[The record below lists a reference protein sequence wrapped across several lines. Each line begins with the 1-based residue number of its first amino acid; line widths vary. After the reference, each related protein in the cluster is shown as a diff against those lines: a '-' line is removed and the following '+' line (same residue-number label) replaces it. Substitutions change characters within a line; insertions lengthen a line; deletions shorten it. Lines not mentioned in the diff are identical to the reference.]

1 MSCILFLVHTAAYAV
16 LFCWS
21 RLMHSRWSTCRQF
34 SAAMLESLEDISP
47 TIVCCLG
54 ILSITSSD
62 RDWKLPLTKWLEGF
76 PEHYRCLL
84 QQLTGEFLEPVVE
97 LVCESSSLTH
107 ADTRRL
113 KLKKVTNNSVENMVQ
128 TFCRIF
134 EALNPLSVD
143 MPFEA
148 VKKCFLFASL
158 WAFGGTLESQCRVP
172 FNHWWREQFG
182 KDCVFP
188 VEREIWD
195 YYIDKE
201 TWQFVRW
208 SDSVPLY
215 SVPCGQGIPSQ
226 AFVHTVESEQL
237 VYLTSLL
244 SAAGHPV
251 LLLGEAGCGKSMV
264 LNQHIQALY
273 SGDEVEVLQL
283 RVAMNRS
290 TTPQKLWQ
298 SLLNKVEW
306 HHGAVH
312 APLKNRKL
320 LCLVDDLHLAQV
332 DHHGSQ
338 PACELMRQLLDCGG
352 GFDPLSFEWKK
363 IKNVTFLA
371 TANVNSS
378 ARVPKPSQR
387 LLRHYSIF
395 HCPYP
400 SSVNQYGIFSALLNA
415 HFLQSPPAHQTGS
428 LRSTSNYNHRDL
440 LSAVTTVTI
449 ETQER
454 LRTMFLRTSQRC
466 HYIFTLRDLAKTFR
480 NLCLSLSP
488 ETSPEAL
495 LYLWR
500 HECDWVYGHRMVSYV
515 DYERYTQEY
524 VAAVKKAFTDE
535 EQVRLI
541 INPQQPLLSNVIE
554 LEGGLI
560 SAAPTQWQVRS
571 LNQPSNQE
579 RLYDGY
585 QHTFDEDLVRELLE
599 ESVRE
604 HNKANPRMAISFYKS
619 TIELVCRLT
628 RNLLSPHEVA
638 HTMLCGEGCAGMC
651 VPLAR
656 LAAHLCSFTVV
667 HVCSAAKAD
676 KDSPQMT
683 KSLKSQLVD
692 SYVQA
697 GVQGQRVLLVL
708 SEEHMEMFS
717 LLYISDL
724 VVLGSITPMFTSEQQ
739 TSIVNELRSEITNEG
754 ITFTKEAAWDYFLR
768 RVTQNLR
775 CIFICPSTGSNFLQ
789 CCQEFPAFTN
799 TINIYFVPHWS
810 RSNLVAQASYHIRD
824 LELSGKE
831 KENVSHLLASMH
843 LVVCKHDGNRKGT
856 GRFGHLTNGT
866 YETFVR
872 NFVTQLKKKHAELMA
887 EHKEIEKTLWHIED
901 ILMASAKLKKDF
913 QHETVVLEERK
924 QGAMQI
930 LIQIG
935 QDKAVAEQQ
944 VHALRQQMK
953 KIRKLQ
959 KLLPEYQ
966 LAHDRAVYKCSAIV
980 LNIKKLVGEIDTD
993 ALGELRAMQ
1002 KPDVDTEV
1010 LMASI
1015 ITVLKSPSADLT
1027 WSKGAKRQLA
1037 NLERFLEELSTFN
1050 EIQLP
1055 ENTLALL
1062 EAYLQKPSFTTE
1074 NMESRAGGN
1083 TATGCLLKWL
1093 QGAVS
1098 YHRIMVSKV
1107 SIKVH

>member
-1 MSCILFLVHTAAYAV
+1 MA
-16 LFCWS
+16 
-21 RLMHSRWSTCRQF
+21 R
-34 SAAMLESLEDISP
+34 SL
-47 TIVCCLG
+47 
-54 ILSITSSD
+54 
-62 RDWKLPLTKWLEGF
+62 
-76 PEHYRCLL
+76 
-84 QQLTGEFLEPVVE
+84 
-97 LVCESSSLTH
+97 
-107 ADTRRL
+107 
-113 KLKKVTNNSVENMVQ
+113 
-128 TFCRIF
+128 
-134 EALNPLSVD
+134 
-143 MPFEA
+143 
-148 VKKCFLFASL
+148 
-158 WAFGGTLESQCRVP
+158 
-172 FNHWWREQFG
+172 
-182 KDCVFP
+182 
-188 VEREIWD
+188 IWD

-306 HHGAVH
+306 HHGAVY

-363 IKNVTFLA
+363 INNITFLA

-378 ARVPKPSQR
+378 ARVSKPSQR

-428 LRSTSNYNHRDL
+428 LRSTSSYNHRDL

-500 HECDWVYGHRMVSYV
+500 HECDWVCGHRMVSYV

-560 SAAPTQWQVRS
+560 SAAPKQWQVRS
-571 LNQPSNQE
+571 LNQLSNQE

-599 ESVRE
+599 ECER
-604 HNKANPRMAISFYKS
+604 
-619 TIELVCRLT
+619 TQQ
-628 RNLLSPHEVA
+628 
-638 HTMLCGEGCAGMC
+638 GE
-651 VPLAR
+651 
-656 LAAHLCSFTVV
+656 S
-667 HVCSAAKAD
+667 
-676 KDSPQMT
+676 KD
-683 KSLKSQLVD
+683 
-692 SYVQA
+692 
-697 GVQGQRVLLVL
+697 G
-708 SEEHMEMFS
+708 
-717 LLYISDL
+717 
-724 VVLGSITPMFTSEQQ
+724 
-739 TSIVNELRSEITNEG
+739 
-754 ITFTKEAAWDYFLR
+754 
-768 RVTQNLR
+768 
-775 CIFICPSTGSNFLQ
+775 
-789 CCQEFPAFTN
+789 
-799 TINIYFVPHWS
+799 
-810 RSNLVAQASYHIRD
+810 
-824 LELSGKE
+824 
-831 KENVSHLLASMH
+831 HLL
-843 LVVCKHDGNRKGT
+843 L
-856 GRFGHLTNGT
+856 
-866 YETFVR
+866 
-872 NFVTQLKKKHAELMA
+872 
-887 EHKEIEKTLWHIED
+887 
-901 ILMASAKLKKDF
+901 
-913 QHETVVLEERK
+913 
-924 QGAMQI
+924 
-930 LIQIG
+930 
-935 QDKAVAEQQ
+935 
-944 VHALRQQMK
+944 
-953 KIRKLQ
+953 
-959 KLLPEYQ
+959 
-966 LAHDRAVYKCSAIV
+966 
-980 LNIKKLVGEIDTD
+980 
-993 ALGELRAMQ
+993 
-1002 KPDVDTEV
+1002 
-1010 LMASI
+1010 
-1015 ITVLKSPSADLT
+1015 
-1027 WSKGAKRQLA
+1027 
-1037 NLERFLEELSTFN
+1037 
-1050 EIQLP
+1050 
-1055 ENTLALL
+1055 
-1062 EAYLQKPSFTTE
+1062 
-1074 NMESRAGGN
+1074 
-1083 TATGCLLKWL
+1083 
-1093 QGAVS
+1093 
-1098 YHRIMVSKV
+1098 
-1107 SIKVH
+1107 